1 METVS
6 PEIQDLSIKSLE
18 STFNKLS
25 NAYKSMTEKGSNTT
39 LVKKRRNAVK
49 IDLESLKDAW
59 NEGDFSYSYN
69 EESILT
75 SKVVLQSLLPSI
87 EKQIEKAK
95 EGSSQKTLNE
105 RRLTALKLA
114 IESLENRLK

>member
-6 PEIQDLSIKSLE
+6 QEIQDLSIKSLE

-25 NAYKSMTEKGSNTT
+25 NAYKSMTIKGSNTN

-49 IDLESLKDAW
+49 IGLDSLKDAW
-59 NEGDFSYSYN
+59 NEGDFSCD

-75 SKVVLQSLLPSI
+75 SKGVLQSLLPSI
-87 EKQIEKAK
+87 EKQIAKAK

-114 IESLENRLK
+114 IQSLENRLK